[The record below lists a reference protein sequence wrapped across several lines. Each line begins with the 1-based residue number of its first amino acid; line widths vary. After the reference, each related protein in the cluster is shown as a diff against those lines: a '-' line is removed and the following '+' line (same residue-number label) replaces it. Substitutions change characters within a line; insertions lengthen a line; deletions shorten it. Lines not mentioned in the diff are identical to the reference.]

1 MSSLAKDVVF
11 LTRPPHSHSLPL
23 QSLPPPHTMNKYEVL
38 GIVGEGAYG
47 VVLKCRNKDNNEF
60 VAIKKFKESEDDEI
74 VRKTTLREVKVLRM
88 LRQENIV
95 HLKEAFRRKGKLYLV
110 FEYVEKN
117 LLEVLEENANG
128 LRHDLVPLYIF
139 QLCRA
144 IDFCH
149 RNDVVHRDIKPE
161 NLLVNPDHSLKLCDF
176 GFARTVSHPGQQLTD
191 YVATRWYRA
200 PELLLGSTK
209 YERSVDIWAIGCIM
223 GELIDGQP
231 LFPGESEID
240 QLYIIQKV
248 MGPLTPQQMNM
259 FLRNPR
265 FLGLRFPDMK
275 RPETLQRKYVG
286 RLTKRALSFMRE
298 LLKMAPQERMT
309 GEESLRHPYFEQVR
323 ARFSK
328 KEARAKKEKALQL
341 EKQQEQQLQ
350 LLQKQQQQL
359 LLQQQKLKQQQQQQ
373 QKQQELLLEKHKQKE
388 AGERESRR
396 PRSRSSNVSQNTKI
410 ERKRVYGYGC
420 RFRCRLLFLLFSD
433 LVSLLSYFLLS
444 INTSKQVNFFF

>member
-1 MSSLAKDVVF
+1 
-11 LTRPPHSHSLPL
+11 
-23 QSLPPPHTMNKYEVL
+23 MNKYEVL

-128 LRHDLVPLYIF
+128 LRSDLVPLYIF

-161 NLLVNPDHSLKLCDF
+161 NLLVNPDHSLKICDF

-209 YERSVDIWAIGCIM
+209 YEKSVDIWAIGCIM

-265 FLGLRFPDMK
+265 FLGLRFPDK
-275 RPETLQRKYVG
+275 IG
-286 RLTKRALSFMRE
+286 RRRC
-298 LLKMAPQERMT
+298 
-309 GEESLRHPYFEQVR
+309 EQNQH
-323 ARFSK
+323 
-328 KEARAKKEKALQL
+328 KE
-341 EKQQEQQLQ
+341 
-350 LLQKQQQQL
+350 
-359 LLQQQKLKQQQQQQ
+359 
-373 QKQQELLLEKHKQKE
+373 
-388 AGERESRR
+388 
-396 PRSRSSNVSQNTKI
+396 
-410 ERKRVYGYGC
+410 
-420 RFRCRLLFLLFSD
+420 
-433 LVSLLSYFLLS
+433 
-444 INTSKQVNFFF
+444 